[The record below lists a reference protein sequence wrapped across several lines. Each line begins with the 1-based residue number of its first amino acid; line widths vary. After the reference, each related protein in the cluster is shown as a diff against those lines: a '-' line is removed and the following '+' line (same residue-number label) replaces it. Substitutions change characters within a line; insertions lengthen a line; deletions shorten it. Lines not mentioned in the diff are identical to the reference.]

1 MAMEDQEK
9 DIIWRAL
16 ELFFRNG
23 IRSMT
28 MDELARGLGVSKKT
42 LYRFVSNR
50 NEMVQKG
57 MDLFLSSTLMEIESI
72 KGQAQD
78 PIEELVLIDRMM
90 SNRLC
95 NIQSSVIF
103 DLERYHPQVY
113 REMMTKRK
121 SLMVSQ
127 TSDNIRRGIA
137 QGLYRSGIHPE
148 HVAEFHYSTML
159 WITSPDLMQQAGYNI
174 TEVLRESLLYHI
186 HGLATD
192 RGLALLQQYLPHD

>member
-1 MAMEDQEK
+1 
-9 DIIWRAL
+9 
-16 ELFFRNG
+16 
-23 IRSMT
+23 MT

-42 LYRFVSNR
+42 LYRFVDNR

-57 MDLFLSSTLMEIESI
+57 MDLFLSSTLDEIEAI
-72 KGQAQD
+72 KDQASD

-113 REMMTKRK
+113 REMLNKRK
-121 SLMVSQ
+121 SLMVRQ
-127 TSDNIRRGIA
+127 TADNIRRGID
-137 QGLYRSGIHPE
+137 QGLYRAGIHPE

-174 TEVLRESLLYHI
+174 AEVLRESLLYHI